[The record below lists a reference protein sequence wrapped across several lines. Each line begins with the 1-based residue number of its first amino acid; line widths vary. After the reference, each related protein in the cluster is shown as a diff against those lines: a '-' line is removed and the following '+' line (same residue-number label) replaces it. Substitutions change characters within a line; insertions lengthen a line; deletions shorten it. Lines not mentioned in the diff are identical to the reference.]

1 VVAIGLSGAA
11 AARIRFAISCLSE
24 VAASVRVL
32 RDASG
37 HAVYGPWVSRV
48 GRPLAAD
55 SLLWQLIPAWPGY
68 LPDFLTPAAAGL
80 VPDLDAE
87 LTVLRATPPDRVR
100 AELALYEGRR
110 RPAVRELHEDPEAG
124 LHRLAAE
131 IAEYW
136 HRAIAPDWPR
146 IRTLLEAEV
155 FQRARTLAEDG
166 AAVLLND
173 LHERVR
179 WEGETLRIA
188 SEYCTAPD
196 VPQGDG
202 LVLVPSAFVWPSV
215 LSIHT
220 GERSQLAYPARGVA
234 TLWEC
239 PSQTPA
245 ALGAVI
251 GRGRA
256 ELLTQLGA
264 PVSTTDLARRTGM
277 SAGGVSQHLGA
288 LRGAGLVTTHR
299 RGRTVLNVRT
309 TLAEAL
315 ISAATLRS
323 GGRSGG

>member
-1 VVAIGLSGAA
+1 VVAHITPRSTHHPGL
-11 AARIRFAISCLSE
+11 
-24 VAASVRVL
+24 
-32 RDASG
+32 
-37 HAVYGPWVSRV
+37 
-48 GRPLAAD
+48 RP
-55 SLLWQLIPAWPGY
+55 
-68 LPDFLTPAAAGL
+68 GL
-80 VPDLDAE
+80 
-87 LTVLRATPPDRVR
+87 
-100 AELALYEGRR
+100 
-110 RPAVRELHEDPEAG
+110 RELYADPETG
-124 LHRLAAE
+124 LRRLAEE
-131 IAEYW
+131 IAAYW

-146 IRTLLEAEV
+146 IRILLESEV

-179 WEGETLRIA
+179 WEGETLSIA

-202 LVLVPSAFVWPSV
+202 LVLVPSVFVWPTV
-215 LSIHT
+215 LGIHT

-239 PSQTPA
+239 PAQPPA

-256 ELLTQLGA
+256 ELLAHLGT

-288 LRGAGLVTTHR
+288 LRAAGLVSTHR

-315 ISAATLRS
+315 ISAANGHPVADANETQKRRS
-323 GGRSGG
+323 ERRLSVDHRSAVVA